1 MATVEVTGLKE
12 LIKQCEQIATPREI
26 EKAEY
31 KALERCGD
39 LVDKELV
46 KTLPVS
52 KQVYRS
58 GRKGSRT
65 FKHSKDEIP
74 MFIRRVKGAL
84 QIVIGWEKSDNS
96 PYFYMKFIEFG
107 TSKMPPVAPFKKAF
121 IKQRKEW
128 TDIFIEEYNKLL
140 ENLNR

>member
-1 MATVEVTGLKE
+1 MATVTVTGLKE
-12 LIKQCEQIATPREI
+12 LIKKCEQIATPKEI
-26 EKAEY
+26 EKTEY

-39 LVDKELV
+39 LVDKELE

-52 KQVYRS
+52 KQVFKS

-74 MFIRRVKGAL
+74 MSIKKVKGNL

-107 TSKMPPVAPFKKAF
+107 TSQQPPVAPFKKAF

-128 TDIFIEEYNKLL
+128 TAIFIEEYSNLL
-140 ENLNR
+140 ESLNK